1 MSILKVKVLRL
12 QLPVDLIKAV
22 FGKLE
27 SQDLDCMLGLLL
39 IIFTNEREI
48 AW

>member
-1 MSILKVKVLRL
+1 MKQHVYVKVLRL
-12 QLPVDLIKAV
+12 QPVDLIKAV
-22 FGKLE
+22 GSKLE
-27 SQDLDCMLGLLL
+27 SQNLDCMLGLLL